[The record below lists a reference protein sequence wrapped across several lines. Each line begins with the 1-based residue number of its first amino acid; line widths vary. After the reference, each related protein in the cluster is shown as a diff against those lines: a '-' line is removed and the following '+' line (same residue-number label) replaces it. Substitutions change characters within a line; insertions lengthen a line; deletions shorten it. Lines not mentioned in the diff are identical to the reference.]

1 MKRLVPLTAF
11 LLFACTLARAQTASV
26 DAADAA
32 FRAFWAA
39 KTPQEAAATVPGVL
53 ESRVTFDD
61 ALSRLKAGR
70 PYATKVP
77 KGVVRRSYDVNG
89 VEYFYALNVPDSYDP
104 SRRYQVRF
112 QLHGGVGREGNGPR
126 GDGTIGALAGAEQ
139 IYIIPYAWRDA
150 PWWSNEQIAN
160 LGTIL
165 DSVKRTYNV
174 DENRVALAGVSD
186 GGTGAFYMA
195 LRAPTPFSSFLSL
208 NGFAMVLASVV
219 EGDLFPNNFRNKPF
233 FIVNGGKDPLYPT
246 RVVEPFARHLDENG
260 VELMYWPQPDGV
272 HNTAWWPDVKD
283 SFETFV
289 RNHPRRPLPDV
300 LTWETSGTA
309 FDNRLNWLVIDRL
322 APRLSSEE
330 RLADLNF
337 IGPNRILMFEN
348 GYGPSG
354 RVDLVRT
361 GNTVKATTRG
371 VAAFTLLLSPDMF
384 DFNQPLRVEANGK
397 VVFEGRVERSVA
409 TLMKWAARDNDR
421 SMLFAAELPV
431 SVP

>member
-1 MKRLVPLTAF
+1 MTRLLSALAV
-11 LLFACTLARAQTASV
+11 LLLCACTLARAQTTNV
-26 DAADAA
+26 DAA
-32 FRAFWAA
+32 FSAFWAA
-39 KTPQEAAATVPGVL
+39 KTPQEAARSVPKVL

-61 ALSRLKAGR
+61 ALSRLKVGR
-70 PYATKVP
+70 PYAEKVP

-104 SRRYQVRF
+104 ARRYQVRI

-139 IYIIPYAWRDA
+139 IYIIPYAWREA
-150 PWWSNEQIAN
+150 PWWSDEQIAS

-186 GGTGAFYMA
+186 GGTGAFYVA
-195 LRAPTPFSSFLSL
+195 LRAPTPFASFLSL
-208 NGFAMVLASVV
+208 NGFVMVLASVV
-219 EGDLFPNNFRNKPF
+219 KGDLFPNNFRNKPF
-233 FIVNGGKDPLYPT
+233 FIVNGGMDPLYPT
-246 RVVEPFARHLDENG
+246 RIVEPFVRHLDENG
-260 VELMYWPQPDGV
+260 VELMYRPQPNGV

-309 FDNRLNWLVIDRL
+309 FDDRVNWLVIDRL
-322 APRLSSEE
+322 APRSSSEE

-371 VAAFTLLLSPDMF
+371 VAAFTLLLSPEMF
-384 DFNQPLRVEANGK
+384 DFSQPLRVEANGK

-421 SMLFAAELPV
+421 SMLFAAELPIR
-431 SVP
+431 VP